1 MAAADTILIVDDEY
15 SLVESLADILGMEGY
30 ATLSAR
36 NGRQAL
42 ELLERTRPTLLL
54 LDFMMPVMDG
64 IQLLEAMDKKGL
76 LAQIPVILMT
86 AAPMGLPKEN
96 RKWTAL
102 LIKPFELDE
111 LISLVRRVLDTH
123 RPD

>member
-1 MAAADTILIVDDEY
+1 MVGETILIVDDEY
-15 SLVESLADILGMEGY
+15 SLVESLSDILGMEGY
-30 ATLSAR
+30 PIVSAR

-42 ELLERTRPTLLL
+42 EVLERVHPSLLL

-64 IQLLEAMDKKGL
+64 IQLLEAMEQKGL
-76 LAQIPVILMT
+76 LAKIPVILMT

-102 LIKPFELDE
+102 LIKPFELEE
-111 LISLVRRVLDTH
+111 LISLVRRVLDTQ
-123 RPD
+123 RAG